1 MRRLGL
7 GFAALGMSVLA
18 AAPALAQEMSSSH
31 DEIKAAETNIN
42 ISANFMHTHY
52 SEGEPD
58 SENGFTPG
66 FGVGGSVLVPSAF
79 QNIDL
84 YSAFAYQFNAGSL
97 NYDGH
102 YLISG
107 LPVTA
112 TDNAVFNNIRG
123 RLGLGFPLNGGAME
137 VIPYIAMGYQSWN
150 RNINKTGA
158 IGTDEFYSA
167 ASAGGGVKLDI
178 PLTATIV
185 ASGSAELS
193 GIFAAHVQSNT
204 LGLGFDMGNS
214 AQERVSLGLDD
225 AVSGPIHLQASAD
238 LTHFNYAGSKP
249 SASSYYFYEPLSTT
263 TQVTVNL
270 GVSYSF

>member
-1 MRRLGL
+1 MRLGL
-7 GFAALGMSVLA
+7 GFSAFGLLLLGL
-18 AAPALAQEMSSSH
+18 APAAAQEMTTSH
-31 DEIKAAETNIN
+31 AEIRAAETNIN
-42 ISANFMHTHY
+42 FSANFMHTHY
-52 SEGEPD
+52 SEGALD

-66 FGVGGSVLVPSAF
+66 FGVGASVLMPSAF
-79 QNIDL
+79 PNIDL
-84 YSAFAYQFNAGSL
+84 YSALAYQFNAGSL
-97 NYDGH
+97 NYEGQ
-102 YLISG
+102 YLFSG
-107 LPVTA
+107 QPLSA

-137 VIPYIAMGYQSWN
+137 MIPYIALGYQSWN
-150 RNINKTGA
+150 RNINNPGVV
-158 IGTDEFYSA
+158 GTDEFYSA

-185 ASGSAELS
+185 ASGTAELS
-193 GIFAAHVQSNT
+193 GIFAAHVQSNS

-214 AQERVSLGLDD
+214 AQERISLGLDD
-225 AVSGPIHLQASAD
+225 AVSGPIHVLASAD